1 MGLQPIFFN
10 IVITEHHSHS
20 HIILYFDLVYVTAV
34 RCVFTREK
42 VKHGF
47 LHPFFPGYLSNVSPK
62 YLEIKS
68 APHFLAKGISLL
80 DSLDRGRDDGFTG
93 KLNVANLKLPKF
105 RMVELAWF

>member
-1 MGLQPIFFN
+1 MYL
-10 IVITEHHSHS
+10 
-20 HIILYFDLVYVTAV
+20 ILYFDLASVILYFDLAYVTAV

-47 LHPFFPGYLSNVSPK
+47 LHPFFPRYLSNVSPK

-80 DSLDRGRDDGFTG
+80 DSLERGTRRWIHWKAECG
-93 KLNVANLKLPKF
+93 KSENCQNLECG
-105 RMVELAWF
+105 RN